1 MQIIVKLLRKNDR
14 KTVLIKQKILGKRAG
29 KSLYYAKST
38 RNGSKKRKKEGCCV
52 GIGVIRTGNLCVFL
66 RSFFCSS
73 FVWKEI
79 EKKKENKLEIS
90 RRDQDKGEK
99 K

>member
-1 MQIIVKLLRKNDR
+1 M
-14 KTVLIKQKILGKRAG
+14 QKILGKRAG

-38 RNGSKKRKKEGCCV
+38 RNGSEKGKKEGCYV
-52 GIGVIRTGNLCVFL
+52 GISPIQTGSLYVFL

-79 EKKKENKLEIS
+79 EKKK
-90 RRDQDKGEK
+90 GE
-99 K
+99 